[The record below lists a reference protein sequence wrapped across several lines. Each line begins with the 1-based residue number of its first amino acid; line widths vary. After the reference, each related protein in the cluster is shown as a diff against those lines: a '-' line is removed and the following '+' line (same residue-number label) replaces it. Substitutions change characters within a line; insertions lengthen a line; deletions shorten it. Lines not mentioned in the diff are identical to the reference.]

1 MDAERQKE
9 RQLCVRWKSLNDVDN
24 RQEIYNFQN
33 VESFQ
38 RFEMLTESDDD
49 LKNCFVDCQDLNKSA
64 NKWLKRL
71 NILIQK
77 SFRKIRIKKQKVN
90 PALQALFE
98 QKESIRSQI
107 SELEKNEEIL
117 ENLEELTDLDG
128 KYEEVIDEISKICA
142 TKNKELVE
150 E

>member
-1 MDAERQKE
+1 M
-9 RQLCVRWKSLNDVDN
+9 
-24 RQEIYNFQN
+24 
-33 VESFQ
+33 
-38 RFEMLTESDDD
+38 
-49 LKNCFVDCQDLNKSA
+49 
-64 NKWLKRL
+64 
-71 NILIQK
+71 
-77 SFRKIRIKKQKVN
+77 N
-90 PALQALFE
+90 PALEALFE

-150 E
+150 EYLGKNNDTLEGFNQVKTWAFEEKTSSQNSS

>member
-49 LKNCFVDCQDLNKSA
+49 LKNCFVD
-64 NKWLKRL
+64 R
-71 NILIQK
+71 ILT
-77 SFRKIRIKKQKVN
+77 N
-90 PALQALFE
+90 L
-98 QKESIRSQI
+98 QI
-107 SELEKNEEIL
+107 S
-117 ENLEELTDLDG
+117 G
-128 KYEEVIDEISKICA
+128 
-142 TKNKELVE
+142 
-150 E
+150 